1 MPGILHWTKDIQ
13 NEILSPLRGIRVEE
27 DRRLVGIDFLPRG
40 RFIAI
45 EDVYK
50 LLTFLDTCFAKKKAI
65 IGEEDVSKERAA
77 PANRDSIYLL
87 VPSGF
92 VNEC

>member
-1 MPGILHWTKDIQ
+1 MPRILHWTKDIQ
-13 NEILSPLRGIRVEE
+13 NEILSPLRGIRAEE

-50 LLTFLDTCFAKKKAI
+50 LLTFLDTCFAKKEAI
-65 IGEEDVSKERAA
+65 VGKEEMSKERAA
-77 PANRDSIYLL
+77 PANRNTTYLL

>member
-1 MPGILHWTKDIQ
+1 M
-13 NEILSPLRGIRVEE
+13 RGVWAEE

-40 RFIAI
+40 HFIAI

-50 LLTFLDTCFAKKKAI
+50 LLTFLDICFAKKEAI
-65 IGEEDVSKERAA
+65 IGEKEVSKERAA
-77 PANRDSIYLL
+77 PANRDSTYLL

>member
-13 NEILSPLRGIRVEE
+13 NVILSPLRGIRAEE

-50 LLTFLDTCFAKKKAI
+50 LLTFLDTCFAKKEAI
-65 IGEEDVSKERAA
+65 VGKEEVSKERAA
-77 PANRDSIYLL
+77 PANRNTTYLL

-92 VNEC
+92 VNEG